1 MKLQA
6 KIGEET
12 SAVTVSEQSDR
23 LFAEIDGREYELEI
37 VQPEIGQISLRFENG
52 RKVEARVSL
61 DADGRS
67 VVWINGRS
75 IEVELIDPKKLRGSS
90 TSGAETAGVADIK
103 TAMPGKVVRLIAAVG
118 DTVEKGDGVI
128 VVEAMKMQ
136 NEIKAPKNGT
146 ITSIRVSEGDTVN
159 ASQILLSIE

>member
-61 DADGRS
+61 DAEGRS

-75 IEVELIDPKKLRGSS
+75 IEIELIDPKKLRGSS

-159 ASQILLSIE
+159 AGQILLSIE

>member
-12 SAVTVSEQSDR
+12 SAVTVREQSDR

-61 DADGRS
+61 DAEGRS

-75 IEVELIDPKKLRGSS
+75 IKVELIDPKKLRGSS

-159 ASQILLSIE
+159 AGQILLSIE